1 MINCP
6 KCGADNL
13 LNAIFCR
20 TCGEKLNLEELKPT
34 EVGPSEEDA
43 KKLRAQKLQNQIG
56 GGIIAVI
63 LLIALGGILIPPGG
77 KIKASEPSADV
88 MAKFDAARCKV
99 KAPEPAEEGGKKD
112 KGKKDKK
119 GGKKKKEADIPD
131 VELTFTNEEATNI
144 VNKSMGLLNGPS
156 GEGNMVAN
164 NVSVN
169 FLASGNVKLILS
181 CTAYK
186 FAPVNYVIE
195 WTPACSGKGA
205 LTLTDVNPKLGLLPM
220 PKQAGDFV
228 KQQFAALSGKCGELT
243 EARKCLKKVTV
254 EEGMLKITSGK

>member
-43 KKLRAQKLQNQIG
+43 KKLRAQKLQNQLG
-56 GGIIAVI
+56 GGIIAV
-63 LLIALGGILIPPGG
+63 LLLVVLGGLLIPPGG
-77 KIKASEPSADV
+77 KLKGVEPSADV
-88 MAKFDAARCKV
+88 MAKFDQARCKV
-99 KAPEPAEEGGKKD
+99 KAAEASEDGEK

-119 GGKKKKEADIPD
+119 GKKKKEPAIPD

-144 VNKSMGLLNGPS
+144 VNKSMGLLDGPS

-169 FLASGNVKLILS
+169 FLANGNVKLILS

-195 WTPACSGKGA
+195 WTPELSGKGA
-205 LTLTDVNPKLGLLPM
+205 LTLTDVNPKMGLFPM
-220 PKQAGDFV
+220 PKQGADWV

-254 EEGMLKITSGK
+254 EEGVLKITSGK